1 MKLVTFTPFGLHLLR
16 TNEMLVKDFTQSGK
30 RVGAQYRFWRKID
43 SKHLKRLDERLF
55 EPRRQCGISHFQRP
69 WEKFSWYDRGTM
81 SMTFPPVRAPARQ
94 TSSYLPSPQVE

>member
-69 WEKFSWYDRGTM
+69 WEKFSWYDRRHYEYDVP
-81 SMTFPPVRAPARQ
+81 SSPCSR
-94 TSSYLPSPQVE
+94 TSNVIVSSFTSG